1 MEKKEHLKKELTEG
15 YRVSKPKEKQLNEDW
30 DSVTGDGID

>member
-1 MEKKEHLKKELTEG
+1 MDKKEHLKKELMEG
-15 YRVSKPKEKQLNEDW
+15 YRVSKPEEKKLTEDW